1 MKNFTLKSAAAVVM
15 LLLSQNLLATSFT
28 NVYAHAEVSKT
39 GAGEIYIDSD
49 DPKPTLKLEGGERTD
64 AKFTT
69 GSDGD
74 QEWDD
79 TQGSHKKLTIYW
91 GEVAVA
97 PAPGY
102 KCLGLVKNIHKK
114 IEDYTDDDFLRGR
127 INGDYGDKNKLIK
140 WNDTDNSIIEAL
152 CDKTK
157 GVQVNMNFANNL
169 DELANSN
176 DFSDGE
182 KKAAELARDAARATG
197 TGFDA
202 GPNVTFYAL
211 MVRDETA
218 TTLDEAAEAKITN
231 DAIKAAAESGK
242 VYDVTLTRTLTANV
256 WNTICLPFDVTEEQ
270 IANVLK
276 SAGNVKEYGSE
287 EASKQTIYFKD
298 ATTMTAGVPYLIKP
312 TEDATEL
319 VFKGVTIKNV
329 EDDNRK
335 FGSNYKICGTFGK
348 YTMKTDGTELF
359 LKTDGKFYI
368 PAAGTATMKGFRAYF
383 YVPKST
389 AGAALNLSFGEATGI
404 DGVAADAEKNV
415 KVYNVNG
422 QYVGTSLDALP
433 KGLYIVGGKKV
444 LK

>member
-1 MKNFTLKSAAAVVM
+1 MKNFTLKSAAALFM
-15 LLLSQNLLATSFT
+15 LLLSQNMMATGFT
-28 NVYAHAEVSKT
+28 NVYAHAEVSET
-39 GAGEIYIDSD
+39 GAGEIYITSD
-49 DPKPTLKLEGGERTD
+49 DPKPTLESVWGESTE

-69 GSDGD
+69 GTDGN
-74 QEWDD
+74 QEWND
-79 TQGSHKKLTIYW
+79 TQGSHQNLTIYW
-91 GEVAVA
+91 GTVSVA
-97 PAPGY
+97 PKPGY

-157 GVQVNMNFANNL
+157 GVQVNMNFDGVHPL
-169 DELANSN
+169 PDLANSN
-176 DFSDGE
+176 DFSD
-182 KKAAELARDAARATG
+182 AELARDAARAQ
-197 TGFDA
+197 GFA
-202 GPNVTFYAL
+202 TEPNVRFYAL
-211 MVRDETA
+211 MVPTL
-218 TTLDEAAEAKITN
+218 TLDEKAEDTG
-231 DAIKAAAESGK
+231 DVLLGTESGK
-242 VYDVTLTRTLTANV
+242 VYDVTLTRTLTAGA
-256 WNTICLPFDVTEEQ
+256 WNTICLPFDVTVEQ
-270 IANVLK
+270 MADVLN
-276 SAGNVKEYGSE
+276 STVSVKEYGGE
-287 EASKQTIYFKD
+287 NADTQTIYFND
-298 ATTMTAGVPYLIKP
+298 ATTMVAGKPYLIKLP
-312 TEDATEL
+312 EGTTIPTEL

-329 EDDNRK
+329 EDVNRK

-359 LKTDGKFYI
+359 LKTDGKFYV
-368 PAAGTATMKGFRAYF
+368 PAVGKETMKGFRAYF
-383 YVPKST
+383 LVPTNT